1 LLHVVSTYTDGVG
14 LHRRMFSKGSKAS
27 AATATAAASAT
38 DGSSSSKPE
47 QQGDTIEVQQLKE
60 VVVIRNPP
68 AVHVYDVV
76 SHGRRFYRLVAITID
91 TMQYYTILLM

>member
-1 LLHVVSTYTDGVG
+1 
-14 LHRRMFSKGSKAS
+14 MFSKGSKPS
-27 AATATAAASAT
+27 PAATATAA
-38 DGSSSSKPE
+38 DGSSKSDQ

-76 SHGRRFYRLVAITID
+76 SHGRRFYRYACIDSDIRYAFMTACCQTCLVKP
-91 TMQYYTILLM
+91 LLL